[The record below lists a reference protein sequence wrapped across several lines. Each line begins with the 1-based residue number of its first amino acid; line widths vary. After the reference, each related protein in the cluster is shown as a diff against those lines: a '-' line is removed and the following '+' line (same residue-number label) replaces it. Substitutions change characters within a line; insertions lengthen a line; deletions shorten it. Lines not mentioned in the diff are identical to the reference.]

1 MPMGK
6 LLHCISGSLYIFT
19 FFLFISIF
27 ADNELYA
34 QLKFENL
41 QSYELEIAEVSD
53 LANRNYWK
61 LDPSD
66 YELSRLF
73 GIGLLRTNENEPG
86 YYRILRPEGYYVAY
100 QPGDENS
107 YELIR
112 FHFENNSGRIID
124 RIQVG
129 FDLSVQLQP
138 NSDTDLIL
146 NFDYGTISG
155 SELLLNGNQF
165 RSNRNQLQRTSLN
178 TVIENILLEPG
189 ETIEFSVNVTSPQTL
204 SATDTIALQRIE
216 ISPEESLLSNNPN
229 EADLVISEIFAGTYT
244 ESDPLYYLE
253 IYNSTLDTI
262 DLRGLTI
269 KSGDDNFRIRQ
280 SVEIEP
286 YSWIVI
292 ANRNFEQ
299 IGFTPDVII
308 ENLRL
313 PSHGGM
319 IELVQGGNRIMRAAF
334 DTHPGDRAWELQSVN
349 DVMDGY
355 ASMNQF
361 AASENQFSGDLFG
374 SPGYSGATERIFA
387 YEVRNDTDW
396 MFISPPG
403 ALSIDLQ
410 NHDRYWPG
418 IETDNAGRI
427 PRGFGMLI
435 RNERATDATER
446 WIARESDQASII
458 RLDLREESNKW
469 VLLGNPF
476 EQKISL
482 MQVIPEN
489 GEFEGVN
496 AQIWNNE
503 LKTFTILEP
512 GSEIEPWQAFLIK
525 NRNAESVVYQREYN
539 ASSGNRSFVDARSRA
554 IHFELQLTE
563 SRQEPLTDLAAVL
576 YFHENAAHGA
586 DSFDSE
592 KLWPLFKKENQER
605 SSLLYFTG
613 RGSQGNNFLAQD
625 ARPFQ
630 VNEPFEVT
638 MGHIAYNVS
647 GQHTL
652 SWNGLENIPDSW
664 QVTLTD
670 LRTGQVLDMREE
682 HQLTFDATVNIRTGP
697 ELSEEPGI
705 HPVQLSET
713 YERFKVSINPDPSQ
727 MRQQSESDTR
737 PDRIE
742 LYQNYPNPFNPATN
756 IRFYLPD
763 QQPVVIGIY
772 NVVGQR
778 VAQLVD
784 DVMPQGEHTVM
795 WDATEMPSGIYI
807 VHLEMGSRVL
817 TRKMTLIK

>member
-1 MPMGK
+1 MPMGR
-6 LLHCISGSLYIFT
+6 LLHCVSGSLYIFV
-19 FFLFISIF
+19 FFLFISLF
-27 ADNELYA
+27 AGTELYA

-66 YELSRLF
+66 HELSRLF
-73 GIGLLRTNENEPG
+73 GIGVLRSNGNEPG
-86 YYRILRPEGYYVAY
+86 HYLIVRPEGHYVAY
-100 QPGDENS
+100 HPGEENS

-112 FHFENNSGRIID
+112 FHFENNTGEIID

-129 FDLSVQLQP
+129 FDLAVQLQA
-138 NSDTDLIL
+138 NSNTDLIL

-155 SELLLNGNQF
+155 NEMLLNGNQF
-165 RSNRNQLQRTSLN
+165 SGDRNQLQRTSLN

-189 ETIEFSVNVTSPQTL
+189 ETIEFSVNVVSSQTL
-204 SATDTIALQRIE
+204 STTDTVALQRIE
-216 ISPEESLLSNNPN
+216 VIPEQFLLSENLD
-229 EADLVISEIFAGTYT
+229 ETDLVISEIFAGTSFV
-244 ESDPLYYLE
+244 SDPLYYLE
-253 IYNSTLDTI
+253 IYNPTLDTI

-286 YSWIVI
+286 YSWFVI
-292 ANRNFEQ
+292 ANRNIEQ
-299 IGFTPDVII
+299 IEFTPDAII
-308 ENLRL
+308 QALRL

-319 IELVQGGNRIMRAAF
+319 IELLQGDNRIIRAGFDEQPGNRS
-334 DTHPGDRAWELQSVN
+334 WELQSV
-349 DVMDGY
+349 DDAMDGY

-361 AASENQFSGDLFG
+361 RASENQFSRDLFG
-374 SPGYSGATERIFA
+374 SPGSSGITERLFT
-387 YEVRNDTDW
+387 YQVKSDTDW
-396 MFISPPG
+396 LFMSPPG
-403 ALSIDLQ
+403 VLSADLQ
-410 NHDRYWPG
+410 NHDRYWSG
-418 IETDNAGRI
+418 IENGDVSRI
-427 PRGFGMLI
+427 PRGSGILI
-435 RNERATDATER
+435 RNEQADDITER
-446 WIARESDQASII
+446 WIARESDQTSIVK
-458 RLDLREESNKW
+458 LDLREKSEKW

-476 EQKISL
+476 EEKISL
-482 MQVIPEN
+482 MQVIPED
-489 GEFEGVN
+489 GEFDGAS

-503 LKTFTILEP
+503 LKTFTIVEP
-512 GSEIEPWQAFLIK
+512 ESEIEPWQAFLVK

-539 ASSGNRSFVDARSRA
+539 PGSDNRSFIDARSRA
-554 IHFELQLTE
+554 IRFELQLTDR
-563 SRQEPLTDLAAVL
+563 RQESLVDHAAVL
-576 YFHENAAHGA
+576 YFHENAAHGE
-586 DSFDSE
+586 DSYDSE
-592 KLWPLFKKENQER
+592 KLWPLFKQENQER
-605 SSLLYFTG
+605 SSLLYFIG
-613 RGSQGNNFLAQD
+613 QRSRGSNFLAQD

-630 VNEPFEVT
+630 VNEPFELT

-647 GQHTL
+647 GEHTL
-652 SWNGLENIPDSW
+652 SWNDLENIPDSW

-670 LRTGQVLDMREE
+670 LRTGQVVDMREE
-682 HQLTFDATVNIRTGP
+682 HQLTFDAAANIRTGP

-713 YERFKVSINPDPSQ
+713 YERFKLSINPDPSQ

-756 IRFYLPD
+756 VRFYLPD

-807 VHLEMGSRVL
+807 VHLEIGNRVL